1 MQVKKSIVIFHNET
15 TVEELLKSSE
25 GRKEKVSIKQWF
37 SCLLKGF
44 LSGHFKGSKTHVSMK
59 DGICFPPLWWYAHAH
74 DAVCGQPSVNLP
86 ARKWAVRKWFV
97 KRVSS
102 NLLLTQIV
110 SDDWIN
116 PLFVWRHNDHLLF
129 LCGFPYE
136 SHIRLWQQW
145 LKGGIFAESWTGV
158 VLFRWKQWEFIW
170 LEMLEKDYNL
180 KSQEFFH
187 YLLMFMSFQSL
198 SSMEHKWRRTLLY
211 FIEL

>member
-25 GRKEKVSIKQWF
+25 GRKEMVSIKQWF

-44 LSGHFKGSKTHVSMK
+44 LLDHYKGSKTHASMK

-86 ARKWAVRKWFV
+86 ARKQCV
-97 KRVSS
+97 KRESS
-102 NLLLTQIV
+102 NLLLTQTV
-110 SDDWIN
+110 FHVWIN

-136 SHIRLWQQW
+136 SHIRLWQQL

-158 VLFRWKQWEFIW
+158 VLFRWKQWEFIS
-170 LEMLEKDYNL
+170 LEMLENDL
-180 KSQEFFH
+180 KS
-187 YLLMFMSFQSL
+187 
-198 SSMEHKWRRTLLY
+198 
-211 FIEL
+211 